1 MTSFKPEDYNI
12 SLHGR
17 FVSFCLLVCDDIHV
31 SWWWKERDRTLELL
45 LNLITHSS
53 GVWRRVRGCVWGGVM
68 SVAGVNPSSHLV
80 TVHTHVHTYS
90 QFTSFF
96 FLSFHLVS
104 FSPLSYGPSLS
115 PSLIIPSLLHSPPHV
130 LLPVLASLLFPPL
143 LALPPSFLFFSEH
156 TRFNVTRRQNGGRWW
171 GRRAGDGGLW
181 LDKSR
186 SSRPTHV
193 TQHPCS
199 MWVCVWMLKM

>member
-1 MTSFKPEDYNI
+1 MERTWSNFGTFTQSYNPFI
-12 SLHGR
+12 
-17 FVSFCLLVCDDIHV
+17 
-31 SWWWKERDRTLELL
+31 W
-45 LNLITHSS
+45 
-53 GVWRRVRGCVWGGVM
+53 CVAEGQRLCVGGGVM

-80 TVHTHVHTYS
+80 TVHTHIHTHVHTYS

-143 LALPPSFLFFSEH
+143 LALPPSFLCFSQS
-156 TRFNVTRRQNGGRWW
+156 TRGSTWPDARTE
-171 GRRAGDGGLW
+171 ADGGGGERETEASDWTKVGQAGPL
-181 LDKSR
+181 
-186 SSRPTHV
+186 
-193 TQHPCS
+193 
-199 MWVCVWMLKM
+199 MWPSIPALCECVCGC